1 MDKKMLAEIGKK
13 KGLVNKE
20 HIEKDYFQDMLLFRL
35 YNKTNKLVFKG
46 GTALYKNYKLP
57 RFSEDLD
64 FNIIEKFNMEKL
76 VKSIA
81 AQMEGKTSVRKTKD
95 SLLFKISFKGILT
108 EYNTL
113 RIDVNAKNK
122 ALAGFDVKNYVP
134 DYIDISPFSMR
145 VLKLEEMIAEKIHA
159 LFARQKSR
167 DLYDLFF
174 LLRISN
180 FNKALVEKKLA
191 IFGMKFDMKKL
202 ADAVSDME
210 NLWKPELK
218 PFVLE
223 ALPEFPIV
231 KNFVV
236 EKVSE
241 L

>member
-167 DLYDLFF
+167 DLQRILF
-174 LLRISN
+174 
-180 FNKALVEKKLA
+180 VE
-191 IFGMKFDMKKL
+191 
-202 ADAVSDME
+202 
-210 NLWKPELK
+210 N
-218 PFVLE
+218 
-223 ALPEFPIV
+223 
-231 KNFVV
+231 
-236 EKVSE
+236 
-241 L
+241 